1 MSKSKPKKQSQAG
14 DTEIENYEEI
24 FDAVEAGNLS
34 GVVISPWHKGIDI
47 TIRGDKGFRSYF
59 VDWYIE
65 MHSRGVFDPE
75 HNKISIDLS
84 TEGKKLFFDITEIWD
99 RGADEFYPDN
109 SWSED
114 SFQEFVFNL
123 LTEKVKKRI
132 SPGDLDISISVEC
145 VNQSLGSYCM
155 YSISD
160 RTGDVDDIS
169 VTPKK
174 EKLIAKYVLDWH
186 TGSSSDDASIEIT
199 DSSDANVEFKEDEKE
214 LSAYKWLVTPS
225 A

>member
-84 TEGKKLFFDITEIWD
+84 TKGKKLFFDITEIWD
-99 RGADEFYPDN
+99 RSADQFYPDN
-109 SWSED
+109 SWSEYG
-114 SFQEFVFNL
+114 FQEFVFNL

-132 SPGDLDISISVEC
+132 TPRDLDISISVEC

>member
-14 DTEIENYEEI
+14 DTEIKNYEEI
-24 FDAVEAGNLS
+24 FNAVEAGNLS

-47 TIRGDKGFRSYF
+47 TIRGVKGFRSDF
-59 VDWYIE
+59 LDWYIE
-65 MHSRGVFDPE
+65 MHSRGIFDPE
-75 HNKISIDLS
+75 HNEIRIDLS
-84 TEGKKLFFDITEIWD
+84 TKGKKLFFDITEIWD
-99 RGADEFYPDN
+99 RSADEFYPN
-109 SWSED
+109 NRWSED

-132 SPGDLDISISVEC
+132 TPGDLDISISVEC
-145 VNQSLGSYCM
+145 ENQSLESFGVC
-155 YSISD
+155 SISD

-186 TGSSSDDASIEIT
+186 TGSSSDDASIAIT

-214 LSAYKWLVTPS
+214 LSSYTWLVTPS
-225 A
+225 V

>member
-65 MHSRGVFDPE
+65 MHSQGVFDPE

-84 TEGKKLFFDITEIWD
+84 TKGKKLFFDITEIWD
-99 RGADEFYPDN
+99 RSADEFYPDN

-186 TGSSSDDASIEIT
+186 TESSSDDASIEIT
-199 DSSDANVEFKEDEKE
+199 DSSNANVEFKEDEKE
-214 LSAYKWLVTPS
+214 LSTYKWLVTPS
-225 A
+225 V

>member
-1 MSKSKPKKQSQAG
+1 MSKSKPKKRSQAG
-14 DTEIENYEEI
+14 DTEINNYEEI
-24 FDAVEAGNLS
+24 FNAVEAGNLS

-47 TIRGDKGFRSYF
+47 TIRGVKGFRSDF
-59 VDWYIE
+59 LDWYIE
-65 MHSRGVFDPE
+65 MHSRGIFDPE
-75 HNKISIDLS
+75 HNEIRIDLS
-84 TEGKKLFFDITEIWD
+84 TKGKKLFFDITEIWD
-99 RGADEFYPDN
+99 RSADEFYPN
-109 SWSED
+109 NRWSED

-132 SPGDLDISISVEC
+132 TPRDLDISISVEC
-145 VNQSLGSYCM
+145 VNQSLESFGVC
-155 YSISD
+155 SISD

-186 TGSSSDDASIEIT
+186 TGSSSDDASIAIT

-214 LSAYKWLVTPS
+214 LSSYTWLVTPS
-225 A
+225 V

>member
-59 VDWYIE
+59 EDWYIE
-65 MHSRGVFDPE
+65 MHSRGIFDPE